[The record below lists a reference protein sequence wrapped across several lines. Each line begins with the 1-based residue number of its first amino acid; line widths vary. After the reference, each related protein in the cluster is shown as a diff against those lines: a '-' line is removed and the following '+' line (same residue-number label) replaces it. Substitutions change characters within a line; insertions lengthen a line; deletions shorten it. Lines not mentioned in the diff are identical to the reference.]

1 MSRSLGS
8 KGRRDRLAS
17 VFLLPDHQVWVCV
30 ESGGGPPLGHRER
43 NISRHGTVTGKLRWS
58 PRFDFH
64 VEADGGGYWM
74 LDVPSRMTAEV
85 DALIYTRVI
94 VRGIRIGFADLY
106 LLRIEED
113 FRPDR

>member
-1 MSRSLGS
+1 M
-8 KGRRDRLAS
+8 
-17 VFLLPDHQVWVCV
+17 CV
-30 ESGGGPPLGHRER
+30 ESGADRHSATGRSRLKGSISLLMECRRRER

>member
-1 MSRSLGS
+1 M
-8 KGRRDRLAS
+8 K
-17 VFLLPDHQVWVCV
+17 LP
-30 ESGGGPPLGHRER
+30 
-43 NISRHGTVTGKLRWS
+43 
-58 PRFDFH
+58 
-64 VEADGGGYWM
+64 M